1 MTDPNPGFKQKVDS
15 VNETTAP
22 VGDQALEPAPR
33 QGTEATPAP
42 TPERK
47 LDASDIR
54 MPVDDALYGK
64 AKPKRIIIRATV
76 THGPSNGS

>member
-1 MTDPNPGFKQKVDS
+1 MTDR
-15 VNETTAP
+15 NETTAP

-47 LDASDIR
+47 LDASDIE
-54 MPVDDALYGK
+54 MPVEDALYGK
-64 AKPKRIIIRATV
+64 AKPRRVVTRATV
-76 THGPSNGS
+76 IHGPSNAT